1 MSPPQSTQ
9 NLISEIYQLL
19 MTINASTENETFTQT
34 FRFVERNLFSIAR
47 NDITRQRRELR
58 EETDFIISGISA
70 LVRRLRNHR
79 NEVSKLQKNNEKVEL
94 KKLNRQYAETRHLS
108 DEVKSIFEADIK
120 SLGQTIRQNEERIK
134 NSRSKLYKIS
144 RSTLDSSSSSSE
156 NEDEDKEEDGDTKSL
171 SSLSSTSSDDD
182 GDDQDHGA
190 ASTVNTS
197 QVGICV

>member
-1 MSPPQSTQ
+1 M
-9 NLISEIYQLL
+9 
-19 MTINASTENETFTQT
+19 
-34 FRFVERNLFSIAR
+34 
-47 NDITRQRRELR
+47 
-58 EETDFIISGISA
+58 
-70 LVRRLRNHR
+70 
-79 NEVSKLQKNNEKVEL
+79 
-94 KKLNRQYAETRHLS
+94 
-108 DEVKSIFEADIK
+108 
-120 SLGQTIRQNEERIK
+120 GQTIRQNEERIK

-182 GDDQDHGA
+182 GDDRDHGA